1 MGEKAERR
9 SVETRRGLT
18 LGGPWLAWEVHKGR
32 CMQQPARREGK
43 AGWDGFICPR
53 RFHMFNSE
61 VILHHIACISIIIA
75 SGHSTAQHNYEII
88 ICIFDDLWHAIGPG
102 IVCPHSEDRPGK
114 RFVRV
119 LTHLAADHLLHAI
132 GIGVLCYSTY
142 VWSFPAQEYHRLL
155 LHNNQCG

>member
-32 CMQQPARREGK
+32 CMQQPASKEGRK
-43 AGWDGFICPR
+43 SRLGWFG
-53 RFHMFNSE
+53 FHMFNSE

-102 IVCPHSEDRPGK
+102 IVCPHSEDRSGENAAYVCWPTW
-114 RFVRV
+114 RQP
-119 LTHLAADHLLHAI
+119 ADHLLHAI
-132 GIGVLCYSTY
+132 GIGMLCYSTY
-142 VWSFPAQEYHRLL
+142 VWSFCSRIPSFIAT
-155 LHNNQCG
+155 

>member
-75 SGHSTAQHNYEII
+75 SGHSTAQLWDYHMYFRWFVTCNRTWDCLSTFRRSTGKTLRT
-88 ICIFDDLWHAIGPG
+88 CIDPPG
-102 IVCPHSEDRPGK
+102 GRSSFACNWYWGAMLQY
-114 RFVRV
+114 VRV
-119 LTHLAADHLLHAI
+119 VFSCSRI
-132 GIGVLCYSTY
+132 P
-142 VWSFPAQEYHRLL
+142 SFIAT
-155 LHNNQCG
+155 